1 MGERLLDSAPK
12 TIFFF
17 NLLKYYCKPLAKLY
31 RPFAITLK

>member
-12 TIFFF
+12 TIFF
-17 NLLKYYCKPLAKLY
+17 NLLKYYCKTLAKLY